1 VITKKSRYRSARSFG
16 PLADGTEVF
25 RGIRARDIG
34 AATGVVEHELEAGQR
49 LDQLA
54 RHYYND
60 DRLWWRIVDANPELT
75 LSLDVMDDELRK
87 GRVILIPKVKE

>member
-1 VITKKSRYRSARSFG
+1 MLVKKSRYRNARTFES
-16 PLADGTEVF
+16 LADGTQVF
-25 RGIRARDIG
+25 SGIRAREIG
-34 AATGVVEHELEAGQR
+34 AATGVIEHEVQAGQR

-60 DRLWWRIVDANPELT
+60 DRLWWRIVDANPEFT
-75 LSLDVMDDELRK
+75 LGLDILDSELE